1 MPPAAPRTT
10 SATRTTGTPA
20 GYKPGGGGTKILGLK
35 PKTALIAGGG
45 VLAAALVYFWW
56 RGRQAKPTSASTS
69 TTASAGTYAGEFER
83 YVYGTS
89 TSTGTGSGGGGGG
102 TGSTGTGTK
111 KSTSTG
117 TTTKKSTST
126 ATKTT
131 PPPTTKPKVT
141 APKMPVGVRAT
152 KTTSNAV
159 TLTWAKDATATSYR
173 IRVTYQGK
181 EVSQSTVT
189 SNTATISG
197 LGADHTYTF
206 HVAGVN
212 AGGISPETNGP
223 AVKTTR

>member
-1 MPPAAPRTT
+1 MPPAAPRTA
-10 SATRTTGTPA
+10 SATRTTGAPA

-69 TTASAGTYAGEFER
+69 TTASASTYAGEFER

-89 TSTGTGSGGGGGG
+89 TGTGSGGGGG
-102 TGSTGTGTK
+102 TGSTGTG
-111 KSTSTG
+111 
-117 TTTKKSTST
+117 TKKSTST

-189 SNTATISG
+189 GTSATISG